1 MNNFKTLYSTTGSQR
16 WISKS
21 RGGSTMTILYTT
33 YKDFPKEQQQWI
45 KDIDE
50 RLERERIQREIDS
63 RKAQLNLIKNP
74 KMLEYN
80 IKRIQEL
87 EETA

>member
-1 MNNFKTLYSTTGSQR
+1 MDLP
-16 WISKS
+16 IS
-21 RGGSTMTILYTT
+21 RGDSVVATLYTT

>member
-1 MNNFKTLYSTTGSQR
+1 MKTI
-16 WISKS
+16 WIIHAL
-21 RGGSTMTILYTT
+21 G
-33 YKDFPKEQQQWI
+33 FKEQQQWI
-45 KDIDE
+45 KDIDK

>member
-1 MNNFKTLYSTTGSQR
+1 
-16 WISKS
+16 
-21 RGGSTMTILYTT
+21 MTILYTT
-33 YKDFPKEQQQWI
+33 YKDFPKEKQQWI

>member
-1 MNNFKTLYSTTGSQR
+1 MTT
-16 WISKS
+16 
-21 RGGSTMTILYTT
+21 LYTT

-50 RLERERIQREIDS
+50 RLERERIQREIDF

-87 EETA
+87 EEA

>member
-1 MNNFKTLYSTTGSQR
+1 
-16 WISKS
+16 
-21 RGGSTMTILYTT
+21 MTILYTT

>member
-1 MNNFKTLYSTTGSQR
+1 MTT
-16 WISKS
+16 
-21 RGGSTMTILYTT
+21 LYTT

>member
-1 MNNFKTLYSTTGSQR
+1 MDLP
-16 WISKS
+16 IS
-21 RGGSTMTILYTT
+21 RGDSVMTTLYTT

>member
-1 MNNFKTLYSTTGSQR
+1 MTT
-16 WISKS
+16 
-21 RGGSTMTILYTT
+21 LYTT

-45 KDIDE
+45 KDIDK

>member
-1 MNNFKTLYSTTGSQR
+1 MAT
-16 WISKS
+16 
-21 RGGSTMTILYTT
+21 LYTT